1 MIVDTNSPTRSC
13 SGGRTA
19 FLNRIVLLVCLV
31 CFSGLAYGW
40 NKPTH
45 MAIGAIAY
53 YDLKA
58 KSPRTVAR
66 VIALLKQHPDA
77 NTRWAKVMRDS
88 TLSEDER
95 AKYLFMLAARWPDD
109 IRGQKNPNDHASWH
123 FINYVFNPTLG
134 MAQKDTILATGE
146 NILQAFELNRQI
158 LKSDAPDSSKAIAL
172 CWLFHLAGDVH
183 MPLHTAALI
192 SPQFPEGD
200 RGGNLFKIKVSMSN
214 PTLNLHSFW
223 DGMLLGTDDFR
234 AADKLALQLIQAH
247 PRPKRFRRRDV
258 DIVGWSKESFDLART
273 LAYQQGTLTAGTG
286 NEGALLPP
294 DYVAT
299 VKPVAEQRVA
309 LAGHRLAG
317 ELKVDVKKR

>member
-1 MIVDTNSPTRSC
+1 MQFMIYNLALKRSLLGLLLLTVTV
-13 SGGRTA
+13 SA
-19 FLNRIVLLVCLV
+19 F
-31 CFSGLAYGW
+31 GW

-53 YDLKA
+53 RDLQA
-58 KSPRTVAR
+58 KSPQTLAR
-66 VIALLKQHPDA
+66 VIALLRQHPDVK
-77 NTRWAKVMRDS
+77 TYWAPMLRDS

-95 AKYLFMLAARWPDD
+95 NRYLFMMAARWPDD
-109 IRGQKNPNDHASWH
+109 IRGQKNPNDHATWH
-123 FINYVFNPTLG
+123 YINYVYNPTLG
-134 MAQKDTILATGE
+134 IARTDSTLATGE
-146 NILQAFELNRQI
+146 DILQAFELNRNI

-223 DGMLLGTDDFR
+223 DGMLLGKDDFR
-234 AADKLALQLIQAH
+234 AADQLAIQLIQGN
-247 PRPKRFRRRDV
+247 PNRKTFRRRKPVIKD
-258 DIVGWSKESFDLART
+258 WSVESFDIARS
-273 LAYQQGTLTAGTG
+273 LAYREGKLVAGTG
-286 NEGALLPP
+286 NEGVVLPA

-299 VKPVAEQRVA
+299 VKPIAERQVAW
-309 LAGHRLAG
+309 AGHRLAG
-317 ELKVDVKKR
+317 ELKTDVRKK